1 MGIIDALTNVAT
13 GGLGRDILSA
23 VEKYFPPD
31 VSPEQRENFRLAAE
45 NIELQRARD
54 FAAAQADAE
63 RALNE
68 RISMYEGTASDL
80 RQMPVIGPAMLF
92 LRGAQRPAWGI
103 ATLCLDYEVFS
114 GAWKLGDTVLLNCF
128 FLINFLVLIFLFG
141 ERAVVNVFPL
151 LKQLFDA
158 KAAK

>member
-1 MGIIDALTNVAT
+1 MGILDALTNVAT
-13 GGLGRDILSA
+13 GGLGQAILSA
-23 VEKYFPPD
+23 VEKYLPPD

-63 RALNE
+63 RVLNE

-80 RQMPVIGPAMLF
+80 RQMPVVGPAMLF

-103 ATLCLDYEVFS
+103 ATLILDYEVFS
-114 GAWKLGDTVLLNCF
+114 GAWQLADGVPSNCF
-128 FLINFLVLIFLFG
+128 WLINFLVLGFLFG
-141 ERAVVNVFPL
+141 ERAMMNVLPL
-151 LKQLFDA
+151 MKQLFDA
-158 KAAK
+158 RAAK